1 MRKFQPILQ
10 SFEHF
15 LLLSIFFRH
24 IYAFTFAIQLHG
36 SETTSFHFIFRLAP
50 FFCTPQ
56 TPICVKHSVLFSC
69 HGSSMGEI
77 KAICFFFSHQ
87 RPMAIHHWSRNCSKK
102 WPFVVVTNP
111 IYTMT
116 SSSSS
121 RAHTPVVSILTPE
134 SIDWISFFTASV
146 PLQFQ
151 AKMGGKTSNDFWT
164 NLNIASNYDH
174 KWANVRNV
182 RLKRWKHKK
191 STRIKWK
198 HAWCMKMKMLRIF
211 VICVLFPARWC
222 NWAHHSQLAGKFYI
236 VFTKTVNHPIN
247 RSINQTKS
255 YQTKKALFWA

>member
-1 MRKFQPILQ
+1 MVAQRERK
-10 SFEHF
+10 
-15 LLLSIFFRH
+15 
-24 IYAFTFAIQLHG
+24 A
-36 SETTSFHFIFRLAP
+36 
-50 FFCTPQ
+50 
-56 TPICVKHSVLFSC
+56 V
-69 HGSSMGEI
+69 
-77 KAICFFFSHQ
+77 CFFFITIGQ
-87 RPMAIHHWSRNCSKK
+87 
-102 WPFVVVTNP
+102 WPFTIDREIIPRNGRMLSLL
-111 IYTMT
+111 IQFIQWLH
-116 SSSSS
+116 
-121 RAHTPVVSILTPE
+121 RHHLAHTPVVSILTPE
-134 SIDWISFFTASV
+134 SIDWISFCTASV

-191 STRIKWK
+191 STRNKWK
-198 HAWCMKMKMLRIF
+198 HASRMKMKMLRIF

-255 YQTKKALFWA
+255 YQKRKAVFWA